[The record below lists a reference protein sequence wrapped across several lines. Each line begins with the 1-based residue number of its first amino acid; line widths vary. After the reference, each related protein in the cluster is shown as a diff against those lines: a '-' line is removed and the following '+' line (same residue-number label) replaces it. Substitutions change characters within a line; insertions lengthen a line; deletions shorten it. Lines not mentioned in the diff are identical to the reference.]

1 MINLEMKKLKK
12 RCGFTLV
19 EMVVVVAILGIL
31 SSVAIVKYSKAQ
43 ESAKLNADY
52 VSAANIATAANL
64 AINDKQ
70 VTSGSISVEALKTK
84 GYLPTIPKPQ
94 SVDDSNFVVTAS
106 DSDVVVTLDGN
117 KLYPKEYKTEAS
129 NQ

>member
-1 MINLEMKKLKK
+1 MKKLKK

-52 VSAANIATAANL
+52 VSAANIATATSL
-64 AINDKQ
+64 AINDK
-70 VTSGSISVEALKTK
+70 VEDLVSSGNVIKLNTLKSK

-94 SVDDSNFVVTAS
+94 SEDNKDFTVNVSN
-106 DSDVVVTLDGN
+106 SDVTVKLGDTQ
-117 KLYPKEYKTEAS
+117 LYPKDK
-129 NQ
+129 

>member
-1 MINLEMKKLKK
+1 MIKLDMKKLKK
-12 RCGFTLV
+12 KCGFTLV

-70 VTSGSISVEALKTK
+70 VTSQSLSLSALNSA

-94 SVDDSNFVVTAS
+94 SVDSGEFVVTVS
-106 DSDVVVTLDGN
+106 DSDVVVTLGGN
-117 KLYPKEYKTEAS
+117 KLYPKEYKTESS
-129 NQ
+129 N